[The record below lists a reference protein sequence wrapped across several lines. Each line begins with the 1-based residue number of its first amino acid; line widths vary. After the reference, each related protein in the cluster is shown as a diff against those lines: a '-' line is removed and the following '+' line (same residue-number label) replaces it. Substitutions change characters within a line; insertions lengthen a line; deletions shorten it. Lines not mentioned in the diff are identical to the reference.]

1 MKPFKVCLMA
11 GALAAGMYA
20 QTAAQ
25 LPKGD
30 VARGK
35 AAFQQCQLCHD
46 PDAWRTGGLLARK
59 GGPPLRKLYSKSHLA
74 TTGKPV
80 NDDTVLEVINN
91 GGKGMVPFRDTLN
104 AQQKA
109 DLIAY
114 IKSQ

>member
-1 MKPFKVCLMA
+1 MKILTALLLA
-11 GALAAGMYA
+11 GAISAAP
-20 QTAAQ
+20 

-30 VARGK
+30 AAKGK
-35 AAFQQCQLCHD
+35 ELFMQCQLCHS

-59 GGPPLRKLYSKSHLA
+59 GGPSLRRLYQKSKLT

-80 NDDTVLEVINN
+80 NDDSVLEVINN
-91 GGKGMVPFRDTLN
+91 GGKGMVPYKDSLS

-114 IKSQ
+114 LKSQ